1 MGHSTTYIPCSSA
14 LLLFVDFMG
23 VEWNQL
29 SEKAT
34 SYLNNP
40 MDYVFNWTD
49 FQFCPWFSRNEF
61 FKFWPK
67 KIHKFYLGHIN
78 FQKLVSISVLGLDL
92 QIITKEEV
100 TILTFVLKKFH
111 FSIYKMLIWSSIE
124 VKLPREGGDFS
135 PCF

>member
-1 MGHSTTYIPCSSA
+1 MKTCKLKSLMVPCSSA

-100 TILTFVLKKFH
+100 TILTFVLKKVPFFDLQNADLKFH
-111 FSIYKMLIWSSIE
+111 WS
-124 VKLPREGGDFS
+124 KTPKGRRWF
-135 PCF
+135 